1 MELTGPNFVRP
12 CHVQLR
18 VNLGSPI
25 MGSATPSEWSQAR
38 GSSQRSR
45 SPKTKTNSTTVDIH
59 VSKNTPCFRF
69 SRVNF
74 CFGRAHSVLVNVC
87 LLTDSRGRAA
97 VHKANWVEWYHTANA
112 AQEIRPLKTRNW
124 KMNSYFEG
132 FLASHFLFWG
142 ERMQQRKRRNVKIL
156 DFKQSAI
163 RKARF
168 LACPKTK
175 TQHWP
180 STDVVEKCGPAI
192 TQHLCTYSDS
202 IGVVLIEE
210 NEDIIPLSY
219 ISGSICAILFD
230 ALFAWLPR

>member
-1 MELTGPNFVRP
+1 M
-12 CHVQLR
+12 C
-18 VNLGSPI
+18 
-25 MGSATPSEWSQAR
+25 
-38 GSSQRSR
+38 
-45 SPKTKTNSTTVDIH
+45 PKTHHASDSPGTI
-59 VSKNTPCFRF
+59 FALA
-69 SRVNF
+69 
-74 CFGRAHSVLVNVC
+74 GRIRCSWTYVF
-87 LLTDSRGRAA
+87 LTDSRGRAA

-132 FLASHFLFWG
+132 FLARHFLFRG

-175 TQHWP
+175 TQQWP

-202 IGVVLIEE
+202 IVGRPNRRKWRHHTAQL
-210 NEDIIPLSY
+210 Y
-219 ISGSICAILFD
+219 IRVHLRHTFLMPCLRD
-230 ALFAWLPR
+230 CQD